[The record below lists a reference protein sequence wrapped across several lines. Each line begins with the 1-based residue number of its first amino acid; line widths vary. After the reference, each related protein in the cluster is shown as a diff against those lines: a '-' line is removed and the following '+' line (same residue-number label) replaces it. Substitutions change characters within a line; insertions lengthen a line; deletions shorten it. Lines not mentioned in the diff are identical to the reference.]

1 MSLLILN
8 ASNRIAQG
16 FLKVA
21 AESGKYEKIICGDI
35 FPTYFTVQRLLKF
48 KQQFSTNIELF
59 KFNDRQDLHDVIK
72 QANNLLYVSHD
83 YYQVT
88 ASKKNLLVATLDLA
102 KSRNYKTVAY
112 VAPVEHDHQEEI
124 DEWKHLEV
132 EGRRYIPQLV
142 GIRSDITFGP
152 QSTFTNKIAQRI
164 YNGQSIYF
172 KSTGQSCAP
181 IFTGDLDAI
190 VAKVLAGDH
199 AGKLLLAK
207 GHKHID
213 FKSIV
218 HLIEDS
224 LGNNYKA
231 KLNSSFIE
239 KIIHPTNNCII
250 GQQLYCP
257 SYINLTQLIAN
268 YKALENTGFDQVV
281 GDKLVDIEEYHKNNK
296 TVVDQSLKAD
306 YELSY
311 LIG

>member
-21 AESGKYEKIICGDI
+21 AESGKYEKIICADI

-48 KQQFSTNIELF
+48 KQQFSTKIELF
-59 KFNDRQDLHDVIK
+59 KVGDRQDLHDVIK

-88 ASKKNLLVATLDLA
+88 ASKKNLLVASLDLV
-102 KSRNYKTVAY
+102 KTRNYKTAAY

-132 EGRRYIPQLV
+132 EGRRSIPQLV

-152 QSTFTNKIAQRI
+152 QSTFTNQIAQRI
-164 YNGQSIYF
+164 QNNQSIYI

-181 IFTGDLDAI
+181 IFTGDLEAI
-190 VAKVLAGDH
+190 VARVLAGDH

-213 FKSIV
+213 FNSII
-218 HLIEDS
+218 HLIEQS
-224 LGNNYKA
+224 VNHRA
-231 KLNSSFIE
+231 QTNSSFIE

-257 SYINLTQLIAN
+257 SYINLTKLIAN
-268 YKALENTGFDQVV
+268 YKALENTGYDQVV
-281 GDKLVDIEEYHKNNK
+281 GDNLVDIQEYHNKNT
-296 TVVDQSLKAD
+296 TVVDQSLKTD

>member
-1 MSLLILN
+1 MSLLLLN

-21 AESGKYEKIICGDI
+21 AESGKYEKIICADI

-48 KQQFSTNIELF
+48 KQQFSTKIELF
-59 KFNDRQDLHDVIK
+59 KVGDRQDLHDVIK

-102 KSRNYKTVAY
+102 KTRNYKTVAY
-112 VAPVEHDHQEEI
+112 VAPVVHMI
-124 DEWKHLEV
+124 
-132 EGRRYIPQLV
+132 
-142 GIRSDITFGP
+142 IRKRSMNGNIQKLKAVAPFLNW

-181 IFTGDLDAI
+181 IFTGDLEAI
-190 VAKVLAGDH
+190 VARVLAGDH

-213 FKSIV
+213 FKSII

-224 LGNNYKA
+224 LGNSYKA
-231 KLNSSFIE
+231 QLNSSFIE
-239 KIIHPTNNCII
+239 KIIHPTNNCIV

-257 SYINLTQLIAN
+257 SYINLTKLIAN
-268 YKALENTGFDQVV
+268 YKALENTGYDQVV

>member
-1 MSLLILN
+1 MSLLLLN

-16 FLKVA
+16 FLRVA
-21 AESGKYEKIICGDI
+21 AESGKYEKIICADI

-48 KQQFSTNIELF
+48 KQQFSTKIELF
-59 KFNDRQDLHDVIK
+59 KVGDRQDLHDVIK

-102 KSRNYKTVAY
+102 KTRNYQTVAY

-132 EGRRYIPQLV
+132 EGRRSIPQLV

-181 IFTGDLDAI
+181 IFTGDLEAI
-190 VAKVLAGDH
+190 VARVLAGDH

-213 FKSIV
+213 FKSII

-224 LGNNYKA
+224 LNYKA
-231 KLNSSFIE
+231 QFNSSFIE
-239 KIIHPTNNCII
+239 KIIPPTNNCIV

-257 SYINLTQLIAN
+257 SYINLAKLIAN